1 MIFDNHRITIREGQT
16 DDVGILFGFC
26 QAIFADVLDMKRAA
40 AKVFPKFLNFE
51 QKQCRMDI
59 APEMFTT
66 FYDDPDLLKKVIT
79 DDESQV
85 YGYDIE
91 TKAKS
96 SQSNTACTGLG
107 PC

>member
-1 MIFDNHRITIREGQT
+1 
-16 DDVGILFGFC
+16 
-26 QAIFADVLDMKRAA
+26 MKRAA

-79 DDESQV
+79 DDES
-85 YGYDIE
+85 
-91 TKAKS
+91 
-96 SQSNTACTGLG
+96 
-107 PC
+107 